1 MDRIDDIMGRWNRHR
16 ELEVFL
22 TTFDGAQ
29 HLRLHGWLKR
39 NDVLIKS
46 ENIVKEDDYFGVFTI
61 YIPESMLKILKKAN
75 TKKGLFT
82 DLEVMSAESE
92 RWNIFQN
99 KSKDKSKLFES
110 IENLM
115 FSFQIRD
122 KNDIEKFLKQANETS
137 LALFKK
143 NDDFIDDYVET
154 PEMSKKDKLKDI
166 ELMIEAFVEE
176 ERYEDCAL
184 LVEIKDKIKKHYKKI
199 TNEYYTK
206 GTININKSGSFF

>member
-1 MDRIDDIMGRWNRHR
+1 MSKFNRHR

-61 YIPESMLKILKKAN
+61 YTTENQLNKLKDQNIEN
-75 TKKGLFT
+75 SLFL
-82 DLEVMSAESE
+82 DLEVMSTESE
-92 RWNIFQN
+92 RWSILKNIRN
-99 KSKDKSKLFES
+99 KDSLL
-110 IENLM
+110 ENIQDFI

-122 KNDIEKFLKQANETS
+122 KEDIQKFLTQANETS
-137 LALFKK
+137 LNLFKK
-143 NDDFIDDYVET
+143 SSEFIDDYVET
-154 PEMSKKDKLKDI
+154 SEMTKKDKLQDI
-166 ELMIEAFVEE
+166 ELMIEHFVEE

-184 LVEIKDKIKKHYKKI
+184 LVKVKEKVIKHYAKST
-199 TNEYYTK
+199 TNRS
-206 GTININKSGSFF
+206 I

>member
-22 TTFDGAQ
+22 TTGSGEQ

-46 ENIVKEDDYFGVFTI
+46 ENIVNQKDYFGVFTV
-61 YIPESMLKILKKAN
+61 YVTENQLDKLKENNTESS
-75 TKKGLFT
+75 LFME
-82 DLEVMSAESE
+82 LEVMSTESE
-92 RWNIFQN
+92 RWNIF
-99 KSKDKSKLFES
+99 KGMKDKDRLLES
-110 IENLM
+110 IQNFM

-122 KNDIEKFLKQANETS
+122 KNDINKFLAEANETS

-143 NDDFIDDYVET
+143 NKDFIDDYVET
-154 PEMSKKDKLKDI
+154 PEMSRKDKLKDLD
-166 ELMIEAFVEE
+166 LMIEAFVEE

-184 LVEIKDKIKKHYKKI
+184 LVKIKNKVIKHYKKQKI
-199 TNEYYTK
+199 KKNE
-206 GTININKSGSFF
+206 